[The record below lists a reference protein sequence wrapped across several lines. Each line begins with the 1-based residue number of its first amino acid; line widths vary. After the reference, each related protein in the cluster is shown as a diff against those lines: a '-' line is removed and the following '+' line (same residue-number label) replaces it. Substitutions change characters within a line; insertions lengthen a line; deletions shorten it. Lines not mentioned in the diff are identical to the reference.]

1 MRLIRNVSLGM
12 RDMKKTMCLVACALL
27 LAGCGRTQQES
38 ISPETLRFRSDWT
51 NGQRAEVTATLVTL
65 LKEGMTEEE
74 VVSILE
80 RPSRPND
87 GITRDGNSEIWTF
100 TITLGRILILT
111 FDGGILVNIDGG

>member
-1 MRLIRNVSLGM
+1 MQSVGLGM

-38 ISPETLRFRSDWT
+38 SSPETLRFRSDWT

-65 LKEGMTEEE
+65 LKEGMTKEE

-80 RPSRPND
+80 HPSRPND
-87 GITRDGNSEIWTF
+87 EITRDGNSEKWTF

-111 FDGGILVNIDGG
+111 FEGDILVNIDGG